1 MGHLYHGHVK
11 NQRVSMMVI
20 YIYFYIW
27 VRYKDHLIKVERVIR
42 NSNFTWVYGG
52 YTYVHTITY
61 IHTCVYIYIPWYIP
75 LYIYHETYIYIYH
88 HGISLYLMG
97 TINQQTSWW
106 GVSSPR
112 LSCQMDSSWMLMV
125 WTSSHLGSYAEVG
138 ALYSSDANKGPCWK
152 GCLFRGPMLDL
163 CSQQVYHLVI

>member
-1 MGHLYHGHVK
+1 MTNIAMENPLNKWRFIAGKIIYFYGPSIPWLCKK

-61 IHTCVYIYIPWYIP
+61 IPLRTYHYVHTYMCIYIYIHHDIYHYI
-75 LYIYHETYIYIYH
+75 YIYHETYIYIYIN
-88 HGISLYLMG
+88 ISSWYISIFNG
-97 TINQQTSWW
+97 DNKPINQQTSWW

-125 WTSSHLGSYAEVG
+125 
-138 ALYSSDANKGPCWK
+138 
-152 GCLFRGPMLDL
+152 
-163 CSQQVYHLVI
+163 

>member
-1 MGHLYHGHVK
+1 
-11 NQRVSMMVI
+11 MMVI

-61 IHTCVYIYIPWYIP
+61 IPLRTYIHIYIYIPWYIP
-75 LYIYHETYIYIYH
+75 LYIYHETYIYISSWY
-88 HGISLYLMG
+88 ISIFNG
-97 TINQQTSWW
+97 DNKPINQQTSWW

>member
-1 MGHLYHGHVK
+1 MKELYVTPISLGFMGVIHTYIPLRTY
-11 NQRVSMMVI
+11 I
-20 YIYFYIW
+20 YIY
-27 VRYKDHLIKVERVIR
+27 
-42 NSNFTWVYGG
+42 T
-52 YTYVHTITY
+52 
-61 IHTCVYIYIPWYIP
+61 PWYIP
-75 LYIYHETYIYIYH
+75 LYIYNEYIYISSWY
-88 HGISLYLMG
+88 ISIFNG
-97 TINQQTSWW
+97 DNKPINQQTSWW

-125 WTSSHLGSYAEVG
+125 WTSSHLGFYAEVG